1 MAFKIKTIAKTIWP
15 CKFYNWKQI
24 HTITL
29 WIGSAVYFFGI
40 QFFPSFFNN
49 ICQKCLKQKYNV
61 LNTKQ
66 NLHDM
71 LLLNALFKK
80 QTKMLIINIDQILKG
95 EGVSVRQKG
104 EKFQGLFL
112 DHVSVPRWCIRQ
124 YCCCHHQWHSVTQSE
139 N

>member
-1 MAFKIKTIAKTIWP
+1 
-15 CKFYNWKQI
+15 
-24 HTITL
+24 
-29 WIGSAVYFFGI
+29 
-40 QFFPSFFNN
+40 
-49 ICQKCLKQKYNV
+49 
-61 LNTKQ
+61 
-66 NLHDM
+66 M

-112 DHVSVPRWCIRQ
+112 DHVSECRWCISQ
-124 YCCCHHQWHSVTQSE
+124 YCHQWHSVTQSE